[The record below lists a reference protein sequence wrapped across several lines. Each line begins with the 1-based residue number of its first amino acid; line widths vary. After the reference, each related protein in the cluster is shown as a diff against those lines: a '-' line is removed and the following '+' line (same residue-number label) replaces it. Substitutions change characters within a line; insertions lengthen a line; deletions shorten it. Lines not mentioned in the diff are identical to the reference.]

1 MNSSKSQKATLNACN
16 YGTVMPQRVTTYL
29 CWAAQRCAAF
39 DNKYFTSL
47 KLKTRLY
54 VFLK

>member
-1 MNSSKSQKATLNACN
+1 MNSTKSQKATLNACN